1 MKDLLRNIYFVINFR
16 RMVGAEKHFSS
27 LPRYVYA
34 NSQTKIEKK
43 PCETTSRNILFQ
55 NCKKSKHLIFY
66 IIFNPMSY
74 LSKS

>member
-27 LPRYVYA
+27 LPRYFYA

-43 PCETTSRNILFQ
+43 PVKLQVEIFCFRTVKNQNI
-55 NCKKSKHLIFY
+55 
-66 IIFNPMSY
+66 
-74 LSKS
+74 